1 MNSHRH
7 RGVAGPLILIA
18 IGTAFLLTNMGIM
31 SWTAWGLFRLWPL
44 ILVAIGIDLLV
55 GRRSTGGAIL
65 AAILIA
71 AVLAGGLWLASTGY
85 QAPIGSA
92 TESVQQPLEGATQGQ
107 FVLKPAVGSLHVS
120 ALAGSSPDLVTGS
133 VRGQQ
138 PNDVRSQFSLNGS
151 TGTFQMETAGTAVF
165 MPTFGGG
172 PTWDLLLNPS
182 VPLNLTVEQG
192 AGEMSL
198 DLSSMKVSE
207 LVVNLGI
214 GQITV
219 RLPAHGKYTARVD
232 GAIGDTTVIIP
243 SGTAARITMNAA
255 LAGRS
260 VPEGLTH
267 TGNQYESADYAT
279 SSDSVDLVIG
289 QAIGNVSVRRAAP

>member
-1 MNSHRH
+1 
-7 RGVAGPLILIA
+7 LILIA
-18 IGTAFLLTNMGIM
+18 IGAAFLLTNMGIL

-44 ILVAIGIDLLV
+44 ILVAIGIDLLI
-55 GRRSTGGAIL
+55 GRRSTWGAVL
-65 AAILIA
+65 AGVLIA

-85 QAPIGSA
+85 QAPVGSA
-92 TESVQQPLEGATQGQ
+92 TENVQQPLQGATQGQ
-107 FVLKPAVGSLHVS
+107 FILKPAVGALSIS
-120 ALAGSSPDLVTGS
+120 ALGNSSPDLVTGN

-138 PNDVRSQFSLNGS
+138 ANDVRSQFSVNGS
-151 TGTFQMETAGTAVF
+151 RGTFRMETAGTAIFV
-165 MPTFGGG
+165 PTFGVG
-172 PTWDLLLNPS
+172 PTWDLMLNPRIPVS
-182 VPLNLTVEQG
+182 LKVEQG

-198 DLSSMKVSE
+198 DLSSMN
-207 LVVNLGI
+207 LTDLTVNLGI

-232 GAIGDTTVIIP
+232 GAIGDTTVILP
-243 SGTAARITMNAA
+243 AGMAARITMNAA